1 MTSTAKNNPA
11 RMAALAVALS
21 AQTDML
27 TPHQVEDMRTKAE
40 ELLPPGDPLRA
51 AILSFATMHEVAT
64 SPWGTGDDTAPP
76 DVKELGH
83 QLQSAIDALDASQP
97 GDNHNRLTP
106 AQTERLAMLAEE
118 CGEVIQ
124 IVGKILRHGLHS
136 AHPDTHA
143 SNKALLTLEMTDLM
157 AVMAMVES
165 HGESYA
171 IETPAIATAT
181 ARKLSYS
188 HHQGA

>member
-1 MTSTAKNNPA
+1 MIDKQNPA

-51 AILSFATMHEVAT
+51 AILSFASMHEIAI
-64 SPWGTGDDTAPP
+64 SPWGTGDDSAPP
-76 DVKELGH
+76 EVPQLGRD
-83 QLQSAIDALDASQP
+83 LQAVIDLLDGAGQP
-97 GDNHNRLTP
+97 GDHFNRLTP
-106 AQTERLAMLAEE
+106 AQAERLAMLAEE

-124 IVGKILRHGLHS
+124 IVGKIFRHGLMS
-136 AHPDTHA
+136 CHPETHA

-157 AVMAMVES
+157 AVMGMVES
-165 HGESYA
+165 HGESYS
-171 IETPAIATAT
+171 IEAPAIATAT
-181 ARKLSYS
+181 ARKLAYS
-188 HHQGA
+188 HHQGV